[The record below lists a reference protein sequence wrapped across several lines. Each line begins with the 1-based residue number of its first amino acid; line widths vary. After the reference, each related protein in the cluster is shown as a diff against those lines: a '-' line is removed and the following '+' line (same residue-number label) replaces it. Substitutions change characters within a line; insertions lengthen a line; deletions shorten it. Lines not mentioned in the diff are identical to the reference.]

1 MVTTFKFIASLLHF
15 PTGWRANHARRTRLL
30 RPGCN
35 PTPSLRR
42 LAEFVSL
49 GHMRSVLSICGILG
63 CLLMCSCAT
72 GRSIHRRLPADVTIN
87 KDAGRG
93 SWLLLMLRLKDGEAM
108 PFVIDTGTSDTF
120 LNKSLEPRLGK
131 RRGTTIF
138 PHWGV
143 NHEAG
148 AYAAPELYLGDTP
161 LKQAGRFVFTA
172 DMLPKARSGPPIM
185 GVLGMDCLKHYC
197 IQLDFDAGEMRFLD
211 PGQVDTAALGK
222 AFPLTFTRNRPF
234 IQHSGLLGGSST
246 NLLIDSG
253 FDGDGGLAS
262 RAFREFLDEKESG
275 AGKGVK
281 DLGSG
286 WMFVPEVVWDGATY
300 TNLTV
305 GEGGNLIGLRFLA
318 RHLVTLNFPKRTMY
332 LKH

>member
-1 MVTTFKFIASLLHF
+1 M
-15 PTGWRANHARRTRLL
+15 RT
-30 RPGCN
+30 
-35 PTPSLRR
+35 
-42 LAEFVSL
+42 
-49 GHMRSVLSICGILG
+49 VLSIFGILV
-63 CLLMCSCAT
+63 CLLLGSCAT
-72 GRSIHRRLPADVTIN
+72 EHSIHRRLPAEVTIN
-87 KDAGRG
+87 KGAGRG
-93 SWLLLMLRLKDGEAM
+93 NWLLLMLRLKDGDAM
-108 PFVIDTGTSDTF
+108 PFVIDTGTANTF
-120 LNKSLEPRLGK
+120 LNKSLEPKLGK
-131 RRGTTIF
+131 RRGTTVF

-143 NHEAG
+143 KHEAG
-148 AYAAPELYLGDTP
+148 AYTAPEFYLGDTP

-172 DMLPKARSGPPIM
+172 DWLPKARSGPPTM

-197 IQLDFDAGEMRFLD
+197 IQLDFDAGKMVFLD
-211 PGQVDTAALGK
+211 PDQVDAATLGK
-222 AFPLTFTRNRPF
+222 AFPLIFMRNRPF
-234 IQHSGLLGGSST
+234 IHHPGLLGGTIT

-262 RAFREFLDEKESG
+262 GAFREFLDQKESG
-275 AGKGVK
+275 AVKGVK

-300 TNLTV
+300 TKLTV